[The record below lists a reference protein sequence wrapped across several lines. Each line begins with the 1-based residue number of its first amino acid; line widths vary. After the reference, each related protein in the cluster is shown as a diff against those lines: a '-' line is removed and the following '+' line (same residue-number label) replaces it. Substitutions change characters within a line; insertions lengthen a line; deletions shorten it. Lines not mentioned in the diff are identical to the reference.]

1 MVIVFASMVF
11 SVDLIIFFV
20 TFIKVSCIVVGSIFL
35 FVIVVGSDANTKNK
49 TLLEIIE
56 YYYYSKRLSEAK
68 DERKNDNKGIQ
79 LIKEFIKN
87 MYYAYGKEVN
97 KKDD

>member
-1 MVIVFASMVF
+1 MGSSPTMAIN
-11 SVDLIIFFV
+11 FF
-20 TFIKVSCIVVGSIFL
+20 F
-35 FVIVVGSDANTKNK
+35 
-49 TLLEIIE
+49 IIE

-68 DERKNDNKGIQ
+68 DERKNDNKGIK

-87 MYYAYGKEVN
+87 MYYTYGKELN

>member
-1 MVIVFASMVF
+1 MLKKKI
-11 SVDLIIFFV
+11 
-20 TFIKVSCIVVGSIFL
+20 
-35 FVIVVGSDANTKNK
+35 
-49 TLLEIIE
+49 LLEIIE

-87 MYYAYGKEVN
+87 MYYTYGKELN

>member
-1 MVIVFASMVF
+1 M
-11 SVDLIIFFV
+11 
-20 TFIKVSCIVVGSIFL
+20 
-35 FVIVVGSDANTKNK
+35 
-49 TLLEIIE
+49 EIIE

-87 MYYAYGKEVN
+87 MYYTYGKKYN
-97 KKDD
+97 KKDN

>member
-1 MVIVFASMVF
+1 M
-11 SVDLIIFFV
+11 
-20 TFIKVSCIVVGSIFL
+20 
-35 FVIVVGSDANTKNK
+35 
-49 TLLEIIE
+49 EIIE
-56 YYYYSKRLSEAK
+56 YYYYYSKRLSEAK

-87 MYYAYGKEVN
+87 MYYTYGKELN

>member
-1 MVIVFASMVF
+1 MYYKICVI
-11 SVDLIIFFV
+11 
-20 TFIKVSCIVVGSIFL
+20 
-35 FVIVVGSDANTKNK
+35 
-49 TLLEIIE
+49 
-56 YYYYSKRLSEAK
+56 K

-87 MYYAYGKEVN
+87 MYYAYGKEFN